1 MTTKEIMK
9 KIDELETQA
18 FFINMT
24 DHFTNSDWNLLHEV
38 EKEIKEL
45 KEKLN

>member
-24 DHFTNSDWNLLHEV
+24 DRFTREDWDLLHKV
-38 EKEIKEL
+38 ENEIKEL
-45 KEKLN
+45 KAKLN